1 MAGKLS
7 FSIALNLLTENF
19 KRGTSSVKNAFRS
32 MQAQILTF
40 AAAMGFAGV
49 SLSNFF
55 SQLIQVARET
65 SKAVTALKN
74 VSGNTAQFAD
84 NLRYTTQLAQKYGV
98 YVNDITSNY
107 AKFTAAASIAG
118 MAIADQRKLFESLS
132 RAASG
137 FGMSADDTNGVFLAI
152 TQMMGKGKIQ
162 AEELRGQLGERLPIA
177 MQAMAK
183 AAGTTVAGLDSIMK
197 KGKLLSAEV
206 LPKFADALNEM
217 MPNVDTDNIETSL
230 NRLKNAFQEF
240 TQNTGIQDAYKKLI
254 DGLTSFVNY
263 AKDKIS
269 TLVTFVISLISG
281 KLLAN
286 IISYFAKSHS
296 VLNNSVKK
304 HEVAQAQK
312 QLATQKR
319 IDAEKLYEATLTA
332 YETKENGKRL
342 ASKTEVSRAKK
353 ALDVAALTER
363 KAILAA
369 QTAAENA
376 AAVQSMG
383 FWKRTGAAVVASAKR
398 ASTALKAAF
407 SATWVTALLTVVS
420 AVVAKM
426 VEMYT
431 EAKRVRGIFDEYKK
445 AASDISTS
453 SEKAQL
459 DVLKKI
465 TEDTTRS
472 VKDRANTWAELAS
485 RMNVTLKKNETE
497 LDYHKRINEEI
508 AKRIKLLENT
518 AKADFYASRKVEAE
532 DKFKT
537 IQKDLGIQGMDP
549 MGTEYLMQQMS
560 AYGKTG
566 SKKAQVEGLQ
576 RYYQEVWKNNGKFVD
591 DYENKLIEMSG
602 YWAIMADA
610 TKEMENATVGLL
622 SDKPKPLTEEPE
634 KSKKKTDLQ
643 KAEEAY
649 VQSTKELTNKLA
661 NQVITEKEYD
671 RELKKLNKATYET
684 LSGLLTPEQA
694 EKNKTFQ
701 LTKAG
706 KPDSKIYESEIIYK
720 DELEKYTK
728 QFSERLITEND
739 YKKAQY
745 DLIEK
750 TLKEISGMDDIGEA
764 GKTFVDAL
772 NESADTLRKEVFKVP
787 AYKERDKT
795 YDYKKTDIE
804 KLQAE
809 RDSKRSYADSIKSKI
824 GGDTDDLEEKLKA
837 AKGNLE
843 AIKKEYD
850 KNAEDFIV
858 ALNEALNNV
867 TSLDEALKIAQVKK
881 DVQDFTKELN
891 EGMYSGVKEIASSSD
906 RLVSAFSSLHDVFG
920 DEDATAWERIM
931 AVWNA
936 MINTVD
942 AFMSI
947 VKTIEELTKITEKL
961 SKAKE
966 AEAAIDTAITTQK
979 VTNAGIQ
986 ATAETATAAT
996 TAAAAKTEVAANTAV
1011 AGSAAVKSVAGIPFV
1026 GIAMAGA
1033 ALAAIIAMMAS
1044 LPKFANGGIIG
1055 GGSRT
1060 GDKILGRFNAGEM
1073 VLTTGQQAT
1082 LFQLANGRGINTN
1095 NGNGKVEF
1103 EIRYDRLVGVLKNGD
1118 QKNRRGR

>member
-7 FSIALNLLTENF
+7 FSIAINLLTENF

-74 VSGNTAQFAD
+74 VSGSTAQFAD

-118 MAIADQRKLFESLS
+118 MAVADQRKLFESLS
-132 RAASG
+132 RAAAG
-137 FGMSADDTNGVFLAI
+137 FGMSADDTNGMFLAV

-206 LPKFADALNEM
+206 LPAFADALNEM
-217 MPNVDTDNIETSL
+217 LPNVDIDNIETSL

-240 TQNTGIQDAYKKLI
+240 TQNTGIQSAYKTLI
-254 DGLTSFVNY
+254 DSITGLVQKAT
-263 AKDKIS
+263 K
-269 TLVTFVISLISG
+269 
-281 KLLAN
+281 N
-286 IISYFAKSHS
+286 IQA
-296 VLNNSVKK
+296 L
-304 HEVAQAQK
+304 VAQLVAVLIGVSLGRFIKWLVVQWSVSERAAK
-312 QLATQKR
+312 IAFSNMAK
-319 IDAEKLYEATLTA
+319 AAGEKFNEV
-332 YETKENGKRL
+332 EWSTKKTS
-342 ASKTEVSRAKK
+342 ASMTMTFARSI
-353 ALDVAALTER
+353 
-363 KAILAA
+363 KAI
-369 QTAAENA
+369 
-376 AAVQSMG
+376 
-383 FWKRTGAAVVASAKR
+383 R
-398 ASTALKAAF
+398 AAF
-407 SATWVTALLTVVS
+407 MSMLPTAIFTGLAMLI
-420 AVVAKM
+420 AKI
-426 VEMYT
+426 VEARN
-431 EAKRVRGIFDEYKK
+431 EAKRINNIF
-445 AASDISTS
+445 SDYRKS
-453 SEKAQL
+453 SLSVPGVAESETLQQL
-459 DVLKKI
+459 YRIAV
-465 TEDTTRS
+465 
-472 VKDRANTWAELAS
+472 
-485 RMNVTLKKNETE
+485 NVNEAYNIRKNA
-497 LDYHKRINEEI
+497 LDQINEKLGTSFSIDQKNLTIQGDINKVI
-508 AKRIKLLENT
+508 AQRIKLLEAQAASDYFVPQKIQAQDNIDKIYSQYDGGQKQLEKL
-518 AKADFYASRKVEAE
+518 AKFYLKNYSLRWKIFGEPQALKDYRSVLQNQKIANHADS
-532 DKFKT
+532 
-537 IQKDLGIQGMDP
+537 QIQGY
-549 MGTEYLMQQMS
+549 TRES
-560 AYGKTG
+560 
-566 SKKAQVEGLQ
+566 
-576 RYYQEVWKNNGKFVD
+576 
-591 DYENKLIEMSG
+591 
-602 YWAIMADA
+602 
-610 TKEMENATVGLL
+610 L
-622 SDKPKPLTEEPE
+622 SVPVTTPEPE

-649 VQSTKELTNKLA
+649 AKSTKELTNKLD
-661 NQVITEKEYD
+661 NRVISEKEYD
-671 RELKKLNKATYET
+671 RELQKLNKATYNT

-701 LTKAG
+701 AAKAG
-706 KPDSKIYESEIIYK
+706 KPDSKTYEVETTYWDEMNKLSSQHAENYLTEK
-720 DELEKYTK
+720 DYAKAKLELT
-728 QFSERLITEND
+728 
-739 YKKAQY
+739 
-745 DLIEK
+745 EK
-750 TLKEISGMDDIGEA
+750 TLKEISGMEDIGEA
-764 GKTFVDAL
+764 GRSFVDAL
-772 NESADTLRKEVFKVP
+772 NESADALRKEVFKVP

-809 RDSKRSYADSIKSKI
+809 RDSKRSYADKIKGKI
-824 GGDTDDLEEKLKA
+824 GGDTDELEEKLKA

-843 AIKKEYD
+843 TIKKEYG

-858 ALNEALNNV
+858 ALDDALNNV

-881 DVQDFTKELN
+881 DVKDLSKELR
-891 EGMYSGVKEIASSSD
+891 EGMYSGVKDIASSSD
-906 RLVSAFSSLHDVFG
+906 RLVSAFSSLKDVAG

-1011 AGSAAVKSVAGIPFV
+1011 AGSAAVKSVAGIPIV
-1026 GIAMAGA
+1026 GIALAGA

-1044 LPKFANGGIIG
+1044 LPKFARGGIIQ
-1055 GGSRT
+1055 GSPT
-1060 GDKILGRFNAGEM
+1060 GDLNLARVNGGEM
-1073 VLTTGQQAT
+1073 ILNGSQQAT
-1082 LFQLANGRGINTN
+1082 LFQIANGKGIRTN
-1095 NGNGKVEF
+1095 GMDGKVEF
-1103 EIRYDRLVGVLKNGD
+1103 EVRYDRLVGVLKNGD

>member
-7 FSIALNLLTENF
+7 FSIAINLLTENF

-40 AAAMGFAGV
+40 AAAMGFAGI

-74 VSGNTAQFAD
+74 VSGSTAQFAD

-132 RAASG
+132 RAAAG
-137 FGMSADDTNGVFLAI
+137 FGMSADDTNGMFLAI

-217 MPNVDTDNIETSL
+217 LPNVDTDNIETSL

-240 TQNTGIQDAYKKLI
+240 TQNTGIQSAYKTLI
-254 DGLTSFVNY
+254 DSITGLVQKATKNIQALVAQLVAVLIGVSLGRFFKWIATQLAVAQRSAMVAASKA
-263 AKDKIS
+263 AKAAGTAFD
-269 TLVTFVISLISG
+269 
-281 KLLAN
+281 
-286 IISYFAKSHS
+286 
-296 VLNNSVKK
+296 
-304 HEVAQAQK
+304 EVAWKAQSGA
-312 QLATQKR
+312 ATVK
-319 IDAEKLYEATLTA
+319 
-332 YETKENGKRL
+332 
-342 ASKTEVSRAKK
+342 
-353 ALDVAALTER
+353 VAFAR
-363 KAILAA
+363 SLAA
-369 QTAAENA
+369 IRTAFM
-376 AAVQSMG
+376 SMLPTAI
-383 FWKRTGAAVVASAKR
+383 FTGLAMLIAKI
-398 ASTALKAAF
+398 
-407 SATWVTALLTVVS
+407 
-420 AVVAKM
+420 
-426 VEMYT
+426 VEARN
-431 EAKRVRGIFDEYKK
+431 EAKRINNIF
-445 AASDISTS
+445 SDYRKS
-453 SEKAQL
+453 SLSVPGVAESETLQQL
-459 DVLKKI
+459 YRIAV
-465 TEDTTRS
+465 
-472 VKDRANTWAELAS
+472 
-485 RMNVTLKKNETE
+485 NVNEAYNIRKNA
-497 LDYHKRINEEI
+497 LDQINEKLGTSFSIDQKNLTIQGDINKVI
-508 AKRIKLLENT
+508 AQRIKLLEAQAASDYFVPQKIQAQDNIDKIYSQYDGGQKQLEKL
-518 AKADFYASRKVEAE
+518 AKFYLKNYSLRWKISGEPQALKDYRSVLQNQKIVNHADS
-532 DKFKT
+532 
-537 IQKDLGIQGMDP
+537 QIQGY
-549 MGTEYLMQQMS
+549 TRES
-560 AYGKTG
+560 
-566 SKKAQVEGLQ
+566 
-576 RYYQEVWKNNGKFVD
+576 
-591 DYENKLIEMSG
+591 
-602 YWAIMADA
+602 
-610 TKEMENATVGLL
+610 L
-622 SDKPKPLTEEPE
+622 SVPVSTPEPE

-649 VQSTKELTNKLA
+649 AKSTKELTNKLD
-661 NQVITEKEYD
+661 NRVISEKEYD
-671 RELKKLNKATYET
+671 RELQKLNKATYNT

-701 LTKAG
+701 AAKAG
-706 KPDSKIYESEIIYK
+706 KPDSKTYEVETTYWDEMNKLSSQHAENYLTEK
-720 DELEKYTK
+720 DYAKAKLELT
-728 QFSERLITEND
+728 
-739 YKKAQY
+739 
-745 DLIEK
+745 EK
-750 TLKEISGMDDIGEA
+750 TLKEISGMEDIGEA
-764 GKTFVDAL
+764 GRSFVDAL
-772 NESADTLRKEVFKVP
+772 NESADSLRKEVFKVP

-809 RDSKRSYADSIKSKI
+809 RDSKRSYADKIKGKI
-824 GGDTDDLEEKLKA
+824 GGDTDELEEKLKA

-843 AIKKEYD
+843 TIKKEYG

-858 ALNEALNNV
+858 ALNDALNNV

-881 DVQDFTKELN
+881 DVKDLSKELR
-891 EGMYSGVKEIASSSD
+891 EGMYSGVKDIASSSD
-906 RLVSAFSSLHDVFG
+906 RLVSAFSSLKDVVG

-986 ATAETATAAT
+986 ATAETTTAAT
-996 TAAAAKTEVAANTAV
+996 TAAAAKTEVAANTAA
-1011 AGSAAVKSVAGIPFV
+1011 AGSAAVKSVAGIPIV
-1026 GIAMAGA
+1026 GIALAGA

-1044 LPKFANGGIIG
+1044 LPKFARGGIIQ
-1055 GGSRT
+1055 GSPT
-1060 GDKILGRFNAGEM
+1060 GDLNLARVNGGEM
-1073 VLTTGQQAT
+1073 ILNGSQQAT
-1082 LFQLANGRGINTN
+1082 LFQIANGKGIKTN
-1095 NGNGKVEF
+1095 GMDGKVEF
-1103 EIRYDRLVGVLKNGD
+1103 EVRYDRLIGVLKNGD